1 MSENTAIIEI
11 NKAELALERAND
23 IHELLELRDTA
34 AAYEVLANARGFQEA
49 AQKAKIFQL
58 KAERKAG
65 AWLENNVTHEG
76 GNPQLSQ
83 DATVGLLPD
92 GVSRSESS
100 RWQLQA
106 KVPEPIFNEWIDDC
120 LMTGKEIT
128 ASGLREIAK
137 GAPHISF
144 NSGENEWYTPSE
156 YIESARFV
164 MGSIDTDPASS
175 ELANKTVMAQKFY
188 TFREDG
194 IIQKWSGNVWM
205 NPPYSQP
212 LISHFCTAF
221 VAKWSQGEFEQGI
234 VLVNNATETGWFQ
247 ALLKCCTCVCLI
259 KGRIKFIDQSGNP
272 SGAPLQG
279 QTIIYYGNYQEVFT
293 KEFFKYGQVLYAR
306 Q

>member
-1 MSENTAIIEI
+1 MAIVEI

-65 AWLENNVTHEG
+65 NWLSENVEAHRPQELYQDVT
-76 GNPQLSQ
+76 
-83 DATVGLLPD
+83 VIPD
-92 GVSRSESS
+92 GVSRIESS
-100 RWQLQA
+100 RWQLEA

-128 ASGLREIAK
+128 ASALRGIAK

-144 NSGENEWYTPSE
+144 NSGENEWYTPKE
-156 YIESARFV
+156 YIESARTV

-175 ELANKTVMAQKFY
+175 EQANKTVMAEKYY

-212 LISHFCTAF
+212 LISHFCTAW
-221 VAKWSQGEFEQGI
+221 VAKWNSGEFNQGLI
-234 VLVNNATETGWFQ
+234 LVNNATDTNWFQ
-247 ALLKCCTCVCLI
+247 SVMKCSAAICFI
-259 KGRIKFIDQSGNP
+259 KGRIKFIDMGGNA

-279 QTIIYYGNYQEVFT
+279 QAIIYYGNKIKNFAT
-293 KEFFKYGQVLYAR
+293 EFSKYGQVLYAG
-306 Q
+306 